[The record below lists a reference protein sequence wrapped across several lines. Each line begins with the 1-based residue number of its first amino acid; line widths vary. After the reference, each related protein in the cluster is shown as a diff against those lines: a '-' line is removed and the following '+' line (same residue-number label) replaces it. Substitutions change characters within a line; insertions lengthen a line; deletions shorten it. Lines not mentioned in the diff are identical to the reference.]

1 MISVSVR
8 LAQHA
13 APLQGKKTSPTRGS
27 TLTVRQECLCYLRR
41 APTSSSLVEAAR
53 TRRASGAT
61 EAATIMPFDSTPR
74 GFRGA
79 GFTTTTTFRAASASR
94 SLELGLSAAG
104 LGI

>member
-41 APTSSSLVEAAR
+41 APTSTSSGKAAR
-53 TRRASGAT
+53 TGRPSGAT

-79 GFTTTTTFRAASASR
+79 GFTTPTHFLADGAFG
-94 SLELGLSAAG
+94 SLKLG
-104 LGI
+104 